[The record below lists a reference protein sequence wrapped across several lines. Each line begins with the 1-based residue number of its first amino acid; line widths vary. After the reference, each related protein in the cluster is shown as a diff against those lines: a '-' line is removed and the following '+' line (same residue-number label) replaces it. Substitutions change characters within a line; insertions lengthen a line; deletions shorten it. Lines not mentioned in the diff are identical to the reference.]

1 MPDYDRS
8 KLAQWAR
15 ELGFVRDTLEKVLRL
30 SDVLRYINAD
40 PLLSKALAL
49 KGGAKVPPNVKT
61 RIYSSSGSVNGQ
73 GKCYLSFAAVVTG

>member
-30 SDVLRYINAD
+30 SDVLVLDFEDIW
-40 PLLSKALAL
+40 
-49 KGGAKVPPNVKT
+49 
-61 RIYSSSGSVNGQ
+61 
-73 GKCYLSFAAVVTG
+73 

>member
-30 SDVLRYINAD
+30 SDVLVLDFEEIWQWQEKEPRE
-40 PLLSKALAL
+40 
-49 KGGAKVPPNVKT
+49 V
-61 RIYSSSGSVNGQ
+61 
-73 GKCYLSFAAVVTG
+73 

>member
-30 SDVLRYINAD
+30 SDVLKIEKSPFA
-40 PLLSKALAL
+40 LLT
-49 KGGAKVPPNVKT
+49 VKLLCEIVAYT
-61 RIYSSSGSVNGQ
+61 N
-73 GKCYLSFAAVVTG
+73 LT